1 MRARLTRFP
10 TLAGEDDY
18 ARASAEL
25 ESRLRELPGVVAVYR
40 TGHISVPGI
49 SDLDRIAVV
58 RPGSRVPPIWPR
70 LSTETRALAMHS
82 PFLVDTTTFA
92 RHRWFAD
99 LEPLDLAW
107 GDHVAVEA
115 RPEPAHTEL
124 LIAAEALVISLLKL
138 VKQAHVGQVKV
149 RPMLCELNNLRR
161 NLRLAGLEGADAPAA
176 WSLADQITRLREE
189 WWSLAELER
198 PTRFR
203 AVIDQ
208 SLPATAEALRA
219 LSARMNGDGRNGRL
233 RLSGVWNNVTLE
245 AGDPTAV
252 WDPGLM
258 WPATAHSARLAEALW
273 RSSKRKI
280 TVPNAVISL
289 LQSPPGY
296 EEVHAERREI
306 VQRFAKFLATTEDY
320 SAIGAVGVFVS

>member
-58 RPGSRVPPIWPR
+58 RPGSRVPPIWRR
-70 LSTETRALAMHS
+70 LSAETRALAMHS

-115 RPEPAHTEL
+115 RPEPAHIEL

-189 WWSLAELER
+189 WWSLPESER
-198 PTRFR
+198 PVRFC
-203 AVIDQ
+203 ALIDR

-219 LSARMNGDGRNGRL
+219 LSATLNGGGRNRHL
-233 RLSGVWNNVTLE
+233 RLSGVWSNVTLE
-245 AGDPTAV
+245 AGEPPAALR
-252 WDPGLM
+252 PSPL
-258 WPATAHSARLAEALW
+258 WPATAYSGRLAEALW
-273 RSSKRKI
+273 RWPQRKI
-280 TVPNAVISL
+280 AVPSEVISL
-289 LQSPPGY
+289 LESSPGH
-296 EEVHAERREI
+296 EEVRAERREI
-306 VQRFAKFLATTEDY
+306 IQRFLGFLATTEDY
-320 SAIGAVGVFVS
+320 SALGAAGVFTS